1 MDIFRFQQYYDILSA
16 MGKKD
21 YLNVLVVQSLRY
33 KSSRE
38 YLSGVLDEMEDKN
51 WHLTVARPSDVLSA
65 DDLLNE
71 DDETFDG
78 FILPTQGANDV
89 MERLAHVDTP
99 TVLVNMTDKRLSA
112 GRGNFAS
119 VWTDNADIGRR
130 AAKHFLECGEY
141 KSAGYIHGP
150 RREFYSEERMRAFRK
165 AMHRSGY
172 GTEVLPDGNGDG
184 DYKDRIRQLLKRLP
198 KPAAVMAVADM
209 CAADAINI
217 CREEG
222 FAVPAQV
229 AVMGVDHDV
238 SQHARCGMAISSV
251 VADMRQLG
259 RQSVKELD
267 FLFRHSGG
275 KKRPHEILV
284 PAKGVFAGETVA
296 RAPAIATNLVERAQ
310 AFIAENR
317 IRRLS
322 PADVA
327 AQLGCSRSLLKL
339 RFRQIA
345 GTTVRQA
352 IEDARMDEVRR
363 RILQGDNVKDIVSSM
378 RFTSTNQFYRI
389 YRRHFGQTIQASR
402 THFPR
407 QSR

>member
-89 MERLAHVDTP
+89 MECLARVDTP

-165 AMHRSGY
+165 AMHRGGY
-172 GTEVLPDGNGDG
+172 ETAVLPDGNGDS
-184 DYKDRIRQLLKRLP
+184 DYLDRIRQLLKRLP
-198 KPAAVMAVADM
+198 KPAAVMVVADM

-267 FLFRHSGG
+267 FLFRHSSG

-296 RAPAIATNLVERAQ
+296 RAPAIATNLVEKAQ
-310 AFIAENR
+310 SFIAENPDC
-317 IRRLS
+317 RLS

-327 AQLGCSRSLLKL
+327 AHLGCSRSLLKL

-345 GTTVRQA
+345 GTTVHQA
-352 IEDARMDEVRR
+352 IEDARMTEAQR
-363 RILQGDNVKDIVSSM
+363 RILQGDKVKDIVSSM
-378 RFTSTNQFYRI
+378 RFTSANQFYRI
-389 YRRHFGQTIQASR
+389 YRRHFGQTFRGTRARLSS
-402 THFPR
+402 

>member
-1 MDIFRFQQYYDILSA
+1 

-21 YLNVLVVQSLRY
+21 YLNVLVVQSLRH

-51 WHLTVARPSDVLSA
+51 WRLTVARPSNVLST

-71 DDETFDG
+71 DGETFDG

-89 MERLAHVDTP
+89 MERLACMDTP
-99 TVLVNMTDKRLSA
+99 AVLVNMTDKRLSA
-112 GRGNFAS
+112 RRSNFAS

-130 AAKHFLECGEY
+130 AALHFLERGEY
-141 KSAGYIHGP
+141 RSVCYIHGY

-165 AMHRSGY
+165 TMRRGGY
-172 GTEVLPDGNGDG
+172 DTVVLSDGKGNS
-184 DYKDRIRQLLKRLP
+184 DYLDRIRQLLRGLP

-222 FAVPAQV
+222 FAVPEQV
-229 AVMGVDHDV
+229 SVMGVDHDV

-284 PAKGVFAGETVA
+284 PAKGVFSGETVA
-296 RAPAIATNLVERAQ
+296 SASAVAASLVEKAQ
-310 AFIAENR
+310 SFIEENR
-317 IRRLS
+317 GRRIS

-327 AQLGCSRSLLKL
+327 AHLGCSRSLLKL

-352 IEDARMDEVRR
+352 IEDARMAEAQR
-363 RILQGDNVKDIVSSM
+363 RILQGNNVKDIVATM
-378 RFTSTNQFYRI
+378 QFTSANQFYRI
-389 YRRHFGQTIQASR
+389 YRRHFGQTFRGTRARLS
-402 THFPR
+402 R